1 MGHRVSFR
9 RPEQDGFRLET
20 ADVAEGRSLWQRLF
34 GRARGPKAQWVRY
47 ASAGSAHEAGNDEV
61 EADVRSWRRF
71 GVAVTVVVIIWLLG
85 ALG

>member
-1 MGHRVSFR
+1 MGLRASLPPPQR
-9 RPEQDGFRLET
+9 GGFRPAS
-20 ADVAEGRSLWQRLF
+20 ADGAGGRSLWRRLF
-34 GRARGPKAQWVRY
+34 GGARGPKAQWVRY